1 MLRIIFAITI
11 LSMFLSGCGSI
22 APRAGDSL
30 QPFTAERPLEEVGRK
45 AKIWEEEAYQSWGW
59 GTSCPDE
66 SDDCDM
72 LEEIVVT
79 GMKRE
84 STESITNN
92 QEEGV
97 DEGGIV
103 KRVGDYIVLLR
114 RGRLFTF
121 ALPTDS
127 NQLSAIDYIDVAP
140 PEEDIDAWYD
150 EILSNKDSIILLGY
164 SYDIEA
170 SLIRM
175 FEIDG
180 DGELSVGRSYFFKSS
195 DYFDAENYAT
205 RLVDGHLVF
214 YMPRDLP
221 EDGAGMISGQIV
233 NGEPVNVG
241 SAFSS
246 ETVYQPIQQS
256 SYPVLHTI
264 ANCPLDTEDFK
275 CTATSFVGPWAQ
287 LFYISDDA
295 VYLWL
300 NSSGWAYDYF
310 MLSDRYVRRIAK
322 AGQGAYDESGDLAV
336 IYRVPIMGGV
346 PGVVEAKGW
355 PINQFSFR
363 ESRNSLQ
370 VFARDSEWGAETQP
384 AILDIPLSQ
393 FGPQVTELPA
403 SRYEYLP
410 PLEGYINVN
419 RFVGSSLLYDDLVD
433 ESDGYR
439 ASVWVKNLDSRL
451 PPVRL
456 PVEHLVERI
465 EPVGDVAVVIGT
477 DDQSALGLTSLS
489 TGKNPTV
496 GHTTWLHRAV
506 QADERSHSFNFR
518 RDRSLNVIGFPVIYA
533 PEGERYDYFWPDEA
547 NDVHMT
553 FFGLTP
559 DLGFQML
566 GEFIGRSTEDDD
578 CEVSCTDWYGDSRPF
593 FIDDQIYALLG
604 YELIEGY
611 LSGVMLQES
620 ARVNGLEL
628 LPKSD

>member
-1 MLRIIFAITI
+1 MLRTIPIMTLLTI
-11 LSMFLSGCGSI
+11 LVSACSSSP
-22 APRAGDSL
+22 PRAGASL
-30 QPFTAERPLEEVGRK
+30 EPFTAERPLDEFVRKSGIWAEES
-45 AKIWEEEAYQSWGW
+45 YQSWGW
-59 GTSCPDE
+59 GGGCPDD
-66 SDDCDM
+66 SDDCV

-79 GMKRE
+79 AMKRD
-84 STESITNN
+84 SSESITNN

-97 DEGGIV
+97 DEGDIV

-121 ALPTDS
+121 ALPTNR
-127 NQLSAIDYIDVAP
+127 NQLSVVDYTDVAP

-150 EILSNKDSIILLGY
+150 EILSHGNKIILLGY

-175 FEIDG
+175 FQINR
-180 DGELSVGRSYFFKSS
+180 DGELSSGQSYFFKSS
-195 DYFDAENYAT
+195 DYFDPENYAT

-246 ETVYQPIQQS
+246 ETIYQPIQQS
-256 SYPVLHTI
+256 SDPVLHTV
-264 ANCPLDTEDFK
+264 ARCPLDEKEFR
-275 CTATSFVGPWAQ
+275 CSATSFIGPWAQ
-287 LFYISDDA
+287 LFYISNDA

-310 MLSDRYVRRIAK
+310 LMSDRYVRRIAK
-322 AGQGAYDESGDLAV
+322 VWQDVYDESGDLAV
-336 IYRVPIMGGV
+336 VYRVPIKGGV
-346 PGVVEAKGW
+346 PGVVEARGW

-363 ESRNSLQ
+363 ETRNTLQ
-370 VFARDSEWGAETQP
+370 VFARDSVWGPETQP
-384 AILDIPLSQ
+384 TILDIPLSQ
-393 FGPQVTELPA
+393 FGVQISKLSE
-403 SRYEYLP
+403 SQYEYLP
-410 PLEGYINVN
+410 PLAGDLNVN
-419 RFVGSSLLYDDLVD
+419 RFVGSSLLYDDMVYEGD
-433 ESDGYR
+433 SYQ

-456 PVEHLVERI
+456 SVDHLVERI
-465 EPVGDVAVVIGT
+465 EPVGDVAVAIGT
-477 DDQSALGLTSLS
+477 DDQSALGLTSIG
-489 TGKNPTV
+489 TGSNPLL
-496 GHTTWLHRAV
+496 GQTTWLHRAV

-518 RDRSLNVIGFPVIYA
+518 RDRSFSVIGFPVIYA
-533 PEGERYDYFWPDEA
+533 PEDERYDYFWPDEA

-553 FFGLTP
+553 YFGLTP

-566 GEFIGRSTEDDD
+566 GEIVGHSTEDDD
-578 CEVSCTDWYGDSRPF
+578 CQVSCSDWYGDSRPF

-611 LSGVMLQES
+611 LSGATLQES

-628 LPKSD
+628 LPGSD